1 MTHIHSSTA
10 GDIPTTRIERVPGER
25 PHTFEFDVYVDG
37 RVIGTYTTRAAAQE
51 ALDEYRYEHLRRQS
65 AHLPSEPLSGDEL
78 AALWKHDRHSALGF
92 LADLSPGDL
101 IVQALIH
108 SQWLRQT
115 RGTLLEPAEI
125 VRRYQRALAVFLSEH
140 APAHPIALPQ
150 AA

>member
-1 MTHIHSSTA
+1 MTHHQYTI
-10 GDIPTTRIERVPGER
+10 RIERVAGER
-25 PHTFEFDVYVDG
+25 PHTVEFDAYVDG
-37 RVIGTYTTRAAAQE
+37 RVIGSFASHAAAQE
-51 ALDEYRYEHLRRQS
+51 ALDDYVYDRLRFPH
-65 AHLPSEPLSGDEL
+65 AKLPTAPLSGDEL
-78 AALWKHDRHSALGF
+78 AALWASDRNAALRF

-125 VRRYQRALAVFLSEH
+125 VRRYQRALAVFLREH